1 MKRSAIL
8 QRADSIFVVGGS
20 AGSIE
25 PLKSLLCSTPKNFKI
40 AIACCIHLPAG
51 HKSLL
56 PQIFRDICSVNVK
69 EAESTEEI
77 VSGTIYFAPPDYH
90 LCVEKDLTFS
100 LSSEEPRHFSR
111 PSIDILFESAADAYG
126 PRCAGLLLSGANEDG
141 AEGLKKIKSL
151 GGRTFIQDPDLS
163 EHPTMPASAR
173 LKFVP
178 DGVISPRELNKMFIG
193 SEIGALI

>member
-1 MKRSAIL
+1 MKQSSIL
-8 QRADSIFVVGGS
+8 QSADFLFVVGGS

-25 PLKSLLCSTPKNFKI
+25 PLKTLLCSVPKDFKF
-40 AIACCIHLPAG
+40 AIACCVHLPAG

-56 PQIFRDICSVNVK
+56 PEIFRDICSVRVK

-77 VSGTIYFAPPDYH
+77 MSGTIYFAPPDYH
-90 LCVEKDLTFS
+90 LCVEKDRTFS
-100 LSSEEPRHFSR
+100 LSSEELRHFSR

-126 PRCAGLLLSGANEDG
+126 PRCSGLLLSGANEDG

-151 GGRTFIQDPDLS
+151 GGRAYIQDPDLS

-173 LKFVP
+173 HRFVP
-178 DGVISPRELNKMFIG
+178 DGVFSPRELNKMFIG
-193 SEIGALI
+193 SPSGALI